1 MGSQLH
7 GRTDWESNFGSHD
20 AFALGVEEELL
31 LVGEDNEL
39 VDTGAEV
46 LRRADPERGELTAE
60 LFQAMVEGKS
70 PVCKTTAQAIGALR
84 EVRREVLDWAPGSWA
99 PGSIR
104 TPPPARRRC
113 SRAPAL
119 RADRGHLAGV
129 LRTPICGQHVHVGMP
144 DEETAVRA
152 YNGIRTH
159 IPLINALAANSP
171 FWFGED
177 SGLASAR
184 TVIFRSYPRAAMA
197 PEFSDF
203 DHFCRVTRQV
213 CVAGGLADYTHIWW
227 DARIHPGLGTI
238 EVRAADAQY
247 DLRRVAALAALVHCL
262 TRTEAERDQSNIPA
276 REALAE
282 SSFQATRHGLE
293 AELLNRNGEVVP
305 ARELGKR
312 CLDEAADCAG
322 ELGCEAE
329 LATSR
334 RCSKRARAPTSS
346 CRSTPSAGWT
356 GCSPAS
362 SSRRRGSASEI
373 LLRTWGPLKS
383 TSSGKLSRRSTAGT
397 RAPSPRCWIPGSSS
411 WSASTSPRVRGRT
424 GGSRARCPGTEK
436 AGGNGPPMRPNC

>member
-1 MGSQLH
+1 
-7 GRTDWESNFGSHD
+7 
-20 AFALGVEEELL
+20 
-31 LVGEDNEL
+31 
-39 VDTGAEV
+39 
-46 LRRADPERGELTAE
+46 
-60 LFQAMVEGKS
+60 MVES
-70 PVCKTTAQAIGALR
+70 QSEISASAREAVDALR
-84 EVRREVLDWAPGSWA
+84 GVRREVLDSGARLMGAGVHPNATPGEA
-99 PGSIR
+99 DVR
-104 TPPPARRRC
+104 QTPRY
-113 SRAPAL
+113 AL
-119 RADRGHLAGV
+119 IEDTLAGV

-238 EVRAADAQY
+238 EIRAADAQY

-293 AELLNRNGEVVP
+293 AQLLEPQRRGRAGPRARQALPRGGGGLRQRARLRGRAAPRRDDARRRTGRLRP
-305 ARELGKR
+305 AAGPRQARDGRAIRLARRADG
-312 CLDEAADCAG
+312 AALTPSFAPQTPG
-322 ELGCEAE
+322 Y
-329 LATSR
+329 LATR
-334 RCSKRARAPTSS
+334 D
-346 CRSTPSAGWT
+346 
-356 GCSPAS
+356 
-362 SSRRRGSASEI
+362 GSQ
-373 LLRTWGPLKS
+373 
-383 TSSGKLSRRSTAGT
+383 
-397 RAPSPRCWIPGSSS
+397 
-411 WSASTSPRVRGRT
+411 
-424 GGSRARCPGTEK
+424 
-436 AGGNGPPMRPNC
+436 